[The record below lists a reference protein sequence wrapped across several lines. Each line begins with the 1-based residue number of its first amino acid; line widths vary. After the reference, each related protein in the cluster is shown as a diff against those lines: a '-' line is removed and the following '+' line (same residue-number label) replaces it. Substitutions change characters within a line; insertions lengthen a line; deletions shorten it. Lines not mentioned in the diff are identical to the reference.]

1 MEEPFLSISK
11 KDDGMMTSVNVSD
24 SRDAFGVALS
34 LFQLL
39 MLDRT
44 SVSVYFSYILD
55 IYKKDPEFR
64 KKLDEATVELPD
76 FNQILHDK
84 HGSK

>member
-1 MEEPFLSISK
+1 MEEPLFSISK
-11 KDDGMMTSVNVSD
+11 KDDGMMIAVNVSD
-24 SRDAFGVALS
+24 DRDAFGVALS

-44 SVSVYFSYILD
+44 PVSAHFLFILD
-55 IYKKDPEFR
+55 TYRKDPEFR

-76 FNQILHDK
+76 FNQILHDN
-84 HGSK
+84 GSK